1 MTRKFTCS
9 LLAVIGAFTF
19 ATSARAAD
27 ATTLTKTDR
36 LLIKAQ
42 KICPVMGRDLTKVA
56 APLKATVGGQT
67 VFLCCK
73 ACFKGTVQKKH
84 WDQIQANLAAAQ
96 GKCPVFN
103 KPLPKNARHVVV
115 KGRKVFVC
123 CPPCI
128 KKVQAE
134 PDKYLAIV
142 NAYLGKNTAGKSQ
155 RE

>member
-1 MTRKFTCS
+1 MTRKFTLS
-9 LLAVIGAFTF
+9 LLAGIAGFAF
-19 ATSARAAD
+19 ATSTRAAD
-27 ATTLTKTDR
+27 ATPLSKTDR

-56 APLKATVGGQT
+56 SPLKATVGGQT

-103 KPLPKNARHVVV
+103 KPLPKNPRHVVV

-128 KKVQAE
+128 RKVQAE

-142 NAYLGKNTAGKSQ
+142 DKLLEANLRSEPLRK
-155 RE
+155 